1 MVNIKNGIVDAGT
14 SGVRIKTST
23 KKFIIKLT
31 FSFAFAVLM
40 SISAN
45 AFTYL
50 PFTPVP
56 ITLQVITVLMA
67 SIFLGSRWAP
77 ASQLWYILMGVS
89 GMPVFA
95 GFKSGILTL
104 AGPTGG
110 YIIGFIFASFAAG
123 YIYEN
128 YSYKHHSGTIS
139 YTAVC
144 FASCLTGLMVI
155 YFFGYIHLLGY
166 LYNFSGTQNLI
177 SLLIKTWKLGIQPF
191 IIADLLKVLIILN
204 ILKVIKIRGIKN
216 K

>member
-1 MVNIKNGIVDAGT
+1 MVNIKNGIVDAEA
-14 SGVRIKTST
+14 SGVRIKAST
-23 KKFIIKLT
+23 EKFIIKLT
-31 FSFAFAVLM
+31 FSFAFAMLM

-56 ITLQVITVLMA
+56 ITLQVITVLLS

-77 ASQLWYILMGVS
+77 ASQFWYILMGVS

-95 GFKSGILTL
+95 GFKSGTL
-104 AGPTGG
+104 ALTGPTGG
-110 YIIGFIFASFAAG
+110 YIIGFIFASFITG

-128 YSYKHHSGTIS
+128 YSYKHRRGTIS

-144 FASCLTGLMVI
+144 FASCFAGLMVI

-166 LYNFSGTQNLI
+166 LYNFSRTQNLI
-177 SLLIKTWKLGIQPF
+177 GLLAKTWKLGIQPF
-191 IIADLLKVLIILN
+191 IIADLLKVLIVLN
-204 ILKVIKIRGIKN
+204 ILKVIKIKGTKN

>member
-1 MVNIKNGIVDAGT
+1 MVNIKNGIADAGA
-14 SGVRIKTST
+14 SGVRIKASAE
-23 KKFIIKLT
+23 KFVIKLT
-31 FSFAFAVLM
+31 FSFAFAILM

-56 ITLQVITVLMA
+56 VTLQVMTVLLS

-77 ASQLWYILMGVS
+77 ASQLLYVLMGVS

-95 GFKSGILTL
+95 GFKSGTLAL

-128 YSYKHHSGTIS
+128 YSYKHRRGTTS

-144 FASCLTGLMVI
+144 FASCLAGLMVI

-177 SLLIKTWKLGIQPF
+177 SLLAKTWKLGIQPF
-191 IIADLLKVLIILN
+191 IIADLLKVLIVLN
-204 ILKVIKIRGIKN
+204 ILKVIKIRRAKN

>member
-1 MVNIKNGIVDAGT
+1 MINIKNGIVDAGA

-23 KKFIIKLT
+23 EKFIIKLT

-67 SIFLGSRWAP
+67 SMFLGSRWAP
-77 ASQLWYILMGVS
+77 ASQLWYILMGAS

-177 SLLIKTWKLGIQPF
+177 SLLAKTWKLGIQPF
-191 IIADLLKVLIILN
+191 IIADLLKVLIVLN
-204 ILKVIKIRGIKN
+204 ILKVIKIRGTKN